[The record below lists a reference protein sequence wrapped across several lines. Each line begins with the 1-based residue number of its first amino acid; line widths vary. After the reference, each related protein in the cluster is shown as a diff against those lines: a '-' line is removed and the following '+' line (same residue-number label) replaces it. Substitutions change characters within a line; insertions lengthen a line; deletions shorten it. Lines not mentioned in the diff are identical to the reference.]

1 MLASLLS
8 PHIPNVIVMAGGMGK
23 KQRKQLAEQIAS
35 IPSDQARVIVATG
48 RYLGEGYLAR
58 NTRQVINAVQRG
70 RTALI
75 ESHGQPEV
83 AIIDIVDYHIVRAV
97 MRYYAQPPEIEADA
111 GLPER
116 EVETLSEPQD
126 RYNLVL
132 AHYLVGSISLS
143 RAAELLGLTWLDLR
157 SRFLRLDV
165 PVRTAPA
172 DESEAKVDVEVA
184 RTWKSAR

>member
-1 MLASLLS
+1 M
-8 PHIPNVIVMAGGMGK
+8 VYRV
-23 KQRKQLAEQIAS
+23 RKT
-35 IPSDQARVIVATG
+35 D
-48 RYLGEGYLAR
+48 LAR
-58 NTRQVINAVQRG
+58 NTRKVINAVQRG

-97 MRYYAQPPEIEADA
+97 MRYHAQPLEMDVEA
-111 GLPER
+111 GLSEQ
-116 EVETLSEPQD
+116 EVETLSEPQN

-132 AHYLVGSISLS
+132 GHYLAGSVSLS

-157 SRFLRLDV
+157 TRFLRLDV
-165 PVRTAPA
+165 PVRAAPA
-172 DESEAKVDVEVA
+172 DESEAKADVEVA